1 MTLDSK
7 KKQTRL
13 YVDGQ
18 NFLRRIRE
26 VLRRRRISDVDITK
40 YDFWG
45 LLNHVF
51 RVTQV
56 DLVSIYMARVRP
68 HKDTA
73 EKSEELMAREEKLK
87 THLESQGFRYI
98 TAGTVRSRMVDGE
111 LTFEEKGVDVTLAVE
126 MTADVCGGT
135 VDTIILGSSDSD
147 MQPVIKLAKERGIK
161 LIYLG
166 FQTRF
171 NRGMKLTAEQ
181 TILIDNETVARYYP
195 PARAKVQSNG

>member
-7 KKQTRL
+7 AKQTRL
-13 YVDGQ
+13 YIDGQ

-26 VLRRRRISDVDITK
+26 VLRRRRVADVDITK

-51 RVTQV
+51 RATQV
-56 DLVSIYMARVRP
+56 DLASIYIARVRP

-73 EKSEELMAREEKLK
+73 EKSEELMKREEQLK
-87 THLESQGFRYI
+87 SHLESQGIRYI

-126 MTADVCGGT
+126 MTVDICAGT
-135 VDTIILGSSDSD
+135 VGTIILGSSDSD
-147 MQPVIKLAKERGIK
+147 MQPVIKLAKERGVK

-166 FQTRF
+166 FQTRY
-171 NRGMKLTAEQ
+171 NRGMKLTADQ
-181 TILIDNETVARYYP
+181 TILISNEVVARFYSP
-195 PARAKVQSNG
+195 KTSVGNSRG